1 MQPGNEAPLHL
12 HEERDVV
19 FHVLEGE
26 MEVYCGTEACTAKTG
41 DAVFLPRLLPHTYRV
56 QSPTVRFLALM
67 QPAKG
72 IEGFSKVYRS
82 RSAVW
87 ICRRARRHLLP
98 LILHLYLPWLLSME
112 SSS

>member
-1 MQPGNEAPLHL
+1 LHL

-19 FHVLEGE
+19 FYVLEGE
-26 MEVYCGTEACTAKTG
+26 MEVYCGTEARTAKTG

-56 QSPTVRFLALM
+56 QSPMVRFLALM

-72 IEGFSKVYRS
+72 IEGYFKGLSQ
-82 RSAVW
+82 AVSGMV
-87 ICRRARRHLLP
+87 CRRARRYLLP
-98 LILHLYLPWLLSME
+98 LILRLYLPWLLSTE